1 MSARQKEVRRQAAT
15 TDDESG
21 AASARRLAEAREG
34 AAPPV
39 ETGAIAAWV
48 NEGGA
53 GGEVD
58 R

>member
-1 MSARQKEVRRQAAT
+1 MSERSPRLPRQAAT
-15 TDDESG
+15 IGDASG
-21 AASARRLAEAREG
+21 VAPVRRLAEAREG

-39 ETGAIAAWV
+39 ETGEIAAWV

-53 GGEVD
+53 GGEVN